1 MCPRE
6 ELNFHLILRSDLF
19 YPLNYEGSSSPLL
32 PYYSGFLVLFN
43 PLHRVHIMVFVKKD
57 DNYRSIK

>member
-19 YPLNYEGSSSPLL
+19 YPLNYEGVFAIHRFPIIAMLG
-32 PYYSGFLVLFN
+32 GFSNAV
-43 PLHRVHIMVFVKKD
+43 
-57 DNYRSIK
+57 